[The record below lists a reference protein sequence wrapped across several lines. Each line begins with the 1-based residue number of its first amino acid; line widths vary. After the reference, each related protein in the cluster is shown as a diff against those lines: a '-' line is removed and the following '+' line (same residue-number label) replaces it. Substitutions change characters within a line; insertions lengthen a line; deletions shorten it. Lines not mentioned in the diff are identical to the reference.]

1 MMQAARYKG
10 HQEKHLGS
18 FHPAHELYPQ
28 ETSDHCSCTEERL
41 QSSPVMQSAE
51 NWGKMLTSSGKAQ
64 EQLSEF

>member
-1 MMQAARYKG
+1 MQATRCKG

-41 QSSPVMQSAE
+41 QSSPVTRSAE
-51 NWGKMLTSSGKAQ
+51 KGGKMQTSSGKEQ

>member
-1 MMQAARYKG
+1 MQAARYKG

-18 FHPAHELYPQ
+18 FHLAHELYPQ

-41 QSSPVMQSAE
+41 QSSPVTRSAE
-51 NWGKMLTSSGKAQ
+51 KGGKMQTSSGKEQ

>member
-1 MMQAARYKG
+1 MQAARYKG

-28 ETSDHCSCTEERL
+28 ETSDHCSCMEERL
-41 QSSPVMQSAE
+41 QSSPVTRSAE
-51 NWGKMLTSSGKAQ
+51 KGGKMQTSSGKEQ